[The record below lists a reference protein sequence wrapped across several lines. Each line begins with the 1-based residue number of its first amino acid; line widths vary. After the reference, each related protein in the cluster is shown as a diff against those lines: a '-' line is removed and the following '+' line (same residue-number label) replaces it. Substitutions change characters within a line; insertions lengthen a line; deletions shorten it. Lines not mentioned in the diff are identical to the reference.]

1 MTTLACSLDD
11 DDRDARRRRWLELA
25 SRALFEFETTDRGL
39 HLVFAA
45 ETDVERELLEL
56 AALER
61 ECCRF
66 ATWTVTKT
74 DDRVALDI
82 AGTSAQAIP
91 AVQGMFVPLRE
102 VLPA

>member
-1 MTTLACSLDD
+1 MTTFACRLDD
-11 DDRDARRRRWLELA
+11 DDRDTRRRRWLELA
-25 SRALFEFETTDRGL
+25 SRALIEIETTGPGL
-39 HLVFAA
+39 RLVFAA
-45 ETDVERELLEL
+45 ETGVERELLEL

-61 ECCRF
+61 DCCRF
-66 ATWTVTKT
+66 ATWTVTNT
-74 DDRVALDI
+74 GDRVALDI